1 MRGGIVALQVLGFS
15 RHAVARDAR
24 RVRQL
29 ATAAGGKLLPL
40 ARVVEF
46 VEHRRKILARFHLC
60 LRAVLRD
67 ETVGEVHGL
76 AVAVEDN
83 GRVTIFLDGA
93 CGIGKFLRQRLALCA
108 VQCAEAHIGR
118 AACAEGKLTRDERRN
133 AGIMVKHPLVD
144 GRFLLAATPCEG
156 DGILLLR
163 EEGELV
169 ERRRQTVEK
178 TGQQLARG
186 GKVCV
191 HAAQAFDDASLRI
204 EQYKVRPPPHAL
216 EHELLLADL
225 TKLVRALE
233 RQDYHAFKIR
243 LLDRKHARADQVL
256 SQQHAEHRRL
266 GGVVAQNIG
275 KLNARLVCPR
285 VEQQSQI
292 AAQQQNNL
300 VARGLLH
307 LVDARADE
315 LRSQLV

>member
-1 MRGGIVALQVLGFS
+1 
-15 RHAVARDAR
+15 
-24 RVRQL
+24 
-29 ATAAGGKLLPL
+29 
-40 ARVVEF
+40 
-46 VEHRRKILARFHLC
+46 
-60 LRAVLRD
+60 
-67 ETVGEVHGL
+67 
-76 AVAVEDN
+76 
-83 GRVTIFLDGA
+83 
-93 CGIGKFLRQRLALCA
+93 
-108 VQCAEAHIGR
+108 
-118 AACAEGKLTRDERRN
+118 
-133 AGIMVKHPLVD
+133 MVKHPLVD
-144 GRFLLAATPCEG
+144 GRFLLAAAPCEG
-156 DGILLLR
+156 DGVILLC

-169 ERRRQTVEK
+169 KRRRQTVEK

-186 GKVCV
+186 GKIRV

-216 EHELLLADL
+216 KHELLLADL

-233 RQDYHAFKIR
+233 RQDHHAFKIR

-292 AAQQQNNL
+292 AAQQQNDL

-315 LRSQLV
+315 LRSQLVQNCPQADRVKWHRRPPSSG